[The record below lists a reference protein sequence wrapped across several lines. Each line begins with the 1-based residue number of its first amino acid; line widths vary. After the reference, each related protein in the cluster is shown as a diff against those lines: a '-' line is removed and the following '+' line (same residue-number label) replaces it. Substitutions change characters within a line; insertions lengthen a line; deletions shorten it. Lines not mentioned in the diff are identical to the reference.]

1 MIALADTRITNMGS
15 PAFTT
20 LTYYFTTDVPSPL
33 YLTSES
39 IKLVIPQLI
48 RKRGRMLTW
57 DFSLTCICMLGK
69 QCMLTCICL
78 YVDMQ
83 FLYVDMYF
91 LFDVHVEISSVCWH
105 AFACMLTCI
114 FDATCKKS
122 SAPSGCPRPQL
133 TRENPEFKVQI
144 SVGGGADTAPARDVY
159 HNY

>member
-1 MIALADTRITNMGS
+1 MHFLH
-15 PAFTT
+15 
-20 LTYYFTTDVPSPL
+20 
-33 YLTSES
+33 
-39 IKLVIPQLI
+39 
-48 RKRGRMLTW
+48 
-57 DFSLTCICMLGK
+57 
-69 QCMLTCICL
+69 
-78 YVDMQ
+78 VDMQ
-83 FLYVDMYF
+83 FTF

-122 SAPSGCPRPQL
+122 SASSGCPRPQL